1 MDSIIGKLVTQL
13 TEIVQTEIDA
23 GGTITIED
31 TVRLVSMYAAVGQM
45 EAAQRQAAAM
55 ERTAAA
61 TERRNELLAEFNE
74 HNRTAAAAH
83 TKTVAESVNSF
94 LDAHFDKATDDD

>member
-45 EAAQRQAAAM
+45 EAAQRQAAAL
-55 ERTAAA
+55 EALVKLLDSRVV
-61 TERRNELLAEFNE
+61 TERQEAL
-74 HNRTAAAAH
+74 
-83 TKTVAESVNSF
+83 
-94 LDAHFDKATDDD
+94 